1 MAGLIGRQKKG
12 FKVSPVSLRASSG
25 SILSSA
31 AAAAAPG
38 ETDERRPRLIRP
50 ARLARPAG
58 GAALLSLV
66 FKGHP
71 ALHTSEQ
78 PKGHRLNL
86 PLVNK

>member
-50 ARLARPAG
+50 ARLGSR
-58 GAALLSLV
+58 ALLV
-66 FKGHP
+66 
-71 ALHTSEQ
+71 E
-78 PKGHRLNL
+78 RLCYRWFSKAT
-86 PLVNK
+86 PLCIPVSSRKVTDLICRW